1 MRLSGSSRSFMGSSC
16 VSLRVWAAPMVL
28 FVWDRNLKI
37 RGARERILR
46 PYYDLIIQIFD
57 ATNPFYSRRLW
68 RWLLTQLLLAV
79 IQFPKPIL
87 FVAPLP
93 IAAAS

>member
-1 MRLSGSSRSFMGSSC
+1 MRIVSKTLTGGNEILARSYL
-16 VSLRVWAAPMVL
+16 VKYP
-28 FVWDRNLKI
+28 
-37 RGARERILR
+37 
-46 PYYDLIIQIFD
+46 IIQIFD
-57 ATNPFYSRRLW
+57 AKNPFYSRRRW

-87 FVAPLP
+87 FVAPIP